1 MQHAQNDHGLKIYE
15 EIDDMDNTT
24 MLDLD
29 DLNDRS
35 SAAPLLN
42 GHNHHHQHHH
52 NSHNHQKH
60 HGQTVTSASNAGQH
74 LSNKGV
80 GGNGLSSPPLNGQLP
95 NGTLPPNIQ
104 SMAAVMASAGLNITP
119 AQLELLRNQ
128 SSNFSMQSILQAA
141 AAAASAANHA
151 TSGRTSSGQPQSST
165 PSHHNSAD
173 LFGLSTSL
181 ANTTT
186 PNNNTNNTTTAIATN
201 SSLFGGVNN
210 IINNN
215 NNNSST
221 ESNNSSVKRSTHSAT
236 SLSTNPSNVLNSS
249 LANFNLFDPSTLEF
263 YSNRLRQFGGTNATS
278 LINAVNTTSPVAS
291 ARNKVNSSSSSS
303 SQVLSPPISGSRHS
317 SPTSSPNGP
326 NHSTQQSSNASQVV
340 HKPNGTSSING
351 SSSSSSTAA
360 TAAASASASAAELD
374 DENNSSIKSKL
385 ADSLSEG
392 FRNVANDSIGHHGR
406 RQKYQCSVC
415 NQGFRKLAKYK
426 CHMRQVHSRD
436 NGPVISVDNADE
448 AVEEI
453 DEDEKTTSTII
464 NGNENV
470 SKNGHDTDDIEEEEE
485 DEAEP
490 DEEDM
495 DVATEEMDDEDE
507 EEEVADDDEVMEM
520 PTMVK
525 GSKSDEIS
533 NVSGSRRRDN
543 AGLVAEDL
551 SSSRPAKENF
561 STRSSGTNH
570 TPNGKSDNDI
580 INSTSPPMQNSLP
593 TKVSNNGVKGASAM
607 NMQLLGEMM
616 EKIGFP
622 QYSEAYKQ
630 VLEEGAKMFNYLNS
644 TKDRN
649 NAGSVDNLFANGL
662 PSALNLNN
670 LLKAN
675 NNGSQQHHRSSGGG
689 GGTNP
694 SANVNSH
701 GSLNA
706 GTNNLLNASFN
717 DLMNGLNSSANG
729 LSLPGGVGANFLNSA
744 FDNSTFDMKK
754 FKFDFNG
761 TDPTSTNPLYPNLWL
776 SSMGANPFNFS
787 ALNAGTGVEAAD
799 FLRSNKLSGLD
810 SAFNH
815 KSTLPSL
822 AANGATNGS
831 LHGGRNSNG
840 TGHSNLRNSLLN
852 ANGGGGGGGG
862 GGGNIG
868 STHTGTGSLH
878 TTRGSSAGNYRSPN
892 TTDGRRKEHRFRNDT
907 CEYCGKVFKNCSNL
921 TVHRR
926 SHTGEKPY
934 KCELCSYA
942 CAQSSKLTRHMKTH
956 GRHGKDV
963 YKCKFCDMPFSVP
976 STLEKHMRK
985 CVVQNNSA
993 NGLANLSVSNAEL
1006 ALLMQQQSF
1015 GSHSVNVL
1023 SSASSVTSNDKD
1035 SDL

>member
-181 ANTTT
+181 
-186 PNNNTNNTTTAIATN
+186 
-201 SSLFGGVNN
+201 
-210 IINNN
+210 
-215 NNNSST
+215 
-221 ESNNSSVKRSTHSAT
+221 
-236 SLSTNPSNVLNSS
+236 
-249 LANFNLFDPSTLEF
+249 
-263 YSNRLRQFGGTNATS
+263 
-278 LINAVNTTSPVAS
+278 INAVNTTSPVAS

-303 SQVLSPPISGSRHS
+303 SQVLSPPISGSR
-317 SPTSSPNGP
+317 
-326 NHSTQQSSNASQVV
+326 
-340 HKPNGTSSING
+340 
-351 SSSSSSTAA
+351 
-360 TAAASASASAAELD
+360 
-374 DENNSSIKSKL
+374 
-385 ADSLSEG
+385 
-392 FRNVANDSIGHHGR
+392 
-406 RQKYQCSVC
+406 
-415 NQGFRKLAKYK
+415 FRKLAKYK